1 MRPTLLL
8 PALSLIIFLQC
19 AAMADGGST
28 TQPSS
33 QPTTRSSGVTVKQSS
48 DGTILLNAKDVS
60 VHGTTVRYEPAP
72 NKNTVGYWTRRDDWV
87 SWDFQIDRPGK
98 FMVIILQGCG
108 KGSGGSEVSFAID
121 AQQLKTTVQDTGGFQ
136 NFVSRT
142 IGSFELSAGK
152 HTLAVTPLT
161 KPGQAVMDL
170 RSVTLKPVQ
179 GG

>member
-1 MRPTLLL
+1 LDAQGRL
-8 PALSLIIFLQC
+8 
-19 AAMADGGST
+19 G
-28 TQPSS
+28 
-33 QPTTRSSGVTVKQSS
+33 
-48 DGTILLNAKDVS
+48 
-60 VHGTTVRYEPAP
+60 E
-72 NKNTVGYWTRRDDWV
+72 
-87 SWDFQIDRPGK
+87 IDRPGK

>member
-1 MRPTLLL
+1 MMRPIACLPIAFLLL
-8 PALSLIIFLQC
+8 IQNIAR
-19 AAMADGGST
+19 AEGGST
-28 TQPSS
+28 SQPST
-33 QPTTRSSGVTVKQSS
+33 QPTTRSSGVTVKQSE
-48 DGTILLNAKDVS
+48 DGTLLLHAKDVS
-60 VHGTTVRYEPAP
+60 VHGTTVRYEPQP
-72 NKNTVGYWTRRDDWV
+72 NKNTVGYWTRKDDWV

-108 KGSGGSEVSFAID
+108 KGSGGSEVSFAVG
-121 AQQLKTTVQDTGGFQ
+121 AQELKTTVQDTGGFQ

-142 IGSFELSAGK
+142 IGSFELSTGK
-152 HTLAVTPLT
+152 HTLSVTPLS